1 MTTAKLTE
9 PIEKIL
15 LKMPPTGTLQLNAD
29 DGETDSR
36 EATAL
41 VLTGERIPLGGG
53 LALEV
58 DLDGMRTG
66 RLDRPGRVPLLHNH
80 SSERGNVLGVVTSVE
95 MGGGHSRKKKRM
107 SAKVRFNESSVQI
120 LADIRAGDYPSG
132 VSLGFA
138 PDDYSVTLDEDTDEL
153 VILVSTADMLELSV
167 APVPAVGVAGFANES
182 IAQWLDQ
189 PHLRGIINDKRA
201 ALAAKTTEVN
211 DMASETVQKTDAEI
225 APQNELAGLADGFV
239 RLHAGNDEKV
249 AAIKAAAGEAML
261 LEEDKTSFL
270 ARMKTVLQ
278 GGQHQRKIENQAA
291 DRQMVFNPGRYMAAL
306 AWPGMQEAQDIGAF
320 ELSVMGNRETQK
332 AITAG
337 AHVIPAELFFADADI
352 PANAMRRLE
361 LAAGVTSAGYE
372 DAVPTRTRVPWIAS
386 LIARTPILGRVN
398 TIPGLVD
405 DQDLPRLTSNVAAHY
420 TTDGG
425 DPTEGT
431 PNMDRIQLQPR
442 QLSVQYRLTNLLNIQ
457 TSGESERAVRMNAMN
472 AIASTME
479 NSVIN
484 GNDTPASA
492 KIHGVLNQEAG
503 NIGTGIN
510 QLNTVDLN
518 TGNTTTNQ
526 NLTLDVVRDVLAE
539 LFNDF
544 TPYTGDLA
552 FLLDHKRFTQGMATR
567 IDDGSGRFLIEGFM
581 PPPNGVG
588 IIEGMIRPY
597 NVFACLSRH
606 VNAAATNAADP
617 AGRTIAVA
625 GQWMDVVL
633 GIWDGVEVILDPYT
647 APGNLKTTII
657 MYHDVEVARASSFC
671 RVTI

>member
-1 MTTAKLTE
+1 
-9 PIEKIL
+9 
-15 LKMPPTGTLQLNAD
+15 MPPTGTLTLNAD
-29 DGETDSR
+29 DGESDSR

-41 VLTGERIPLGGG
+41 VLTGDRVPLGGG

-66 RLDRPGRVPLLHNH
+66 RLDSPGRVPLLHNH

-95 MGGGHSRKKKRM
+95 MGGGHGRKKKRM

-120 LADIRAGDYPSG
+120 LSDIRAGDYPSG

-138 PDDYSVTLDEDTDEL
+138 PDDYSVSLDEDTDEM
-153 VILVSTADMLELSV
+153 VILVNTADMLELSV

-182 IAQWLDQ
+182 IAQWLDAAGVN
-189 PHLRGIINDKRA
+189 GIINEKRA
-201 ALAAKTTEVN
+201 ALAAKSTEVS
-211 DMASETVQKTDAEI
+211 DMAGENHNEAQD

-278 GGQHQRKIENQAA
+278 GGQHQRKIEAQMG
-291 DRQMVFNPGRYMAAL
+291 DRPRVFNPGRYMAAVGYARTDHAQL
-306 AWPGMQEAQDIGAF
+306 AADIGAF
-320 ELSVMGNRETQK
+320 ELSVMGNRDTPK
-332 AITAG
+332 AQTAG
-337 AHVIPAELFFADADI
+337 ATVIPAELFFGDADI
-352 PANAMRRLE
+352 PHNAAKRLE
-361 LAAGVTSAGYE
+361 LAAGVTSTGYI
-372 DAVPTRTRVPWIAS
+372 DAVPTQTRVPWIAS

-398 TIPGLVD
+398 VLSGLVQ
-405 DQDLPRLTSNVAAHY
+405 DQDLPRLTSNVDAAY
-420 TTDGG
+420 TVDGHS
-425 DPTEGT
+425 PLSEGT
-431 PNMDRIQLQPR
+431 PSMDRIQLQPR
-442 QLSVQYRLTNLLNIQ
+442 QLSVQYMLTNLLNIQ

-479 NSVIN
+479 NSIIN

-492 KIHGVLNQEAG
+492 KIHGVLNQENA

-510 QLNTVDLN
+510 QLNTVSLN
-518 TGNTTTNQ
+518 SSGTTKQ
-526 NLTLDVVRDVLAE
+526 NLDLDAVRDALSE

-544 TPYTGDLA
+544 TPYTSDLA
-552 FLLDHKRFTQGMATR
+552 FLLDHKRFTAGMGQK

-606 VNAAATNAADP
+606 VNASATNAAD
-617 AGRTIAVA
+617 AADTVVAIA

-633 GIWDGVEVILDPYT
+633 GIWDGVEVVLDPYT
-647 APGNLKTTII
+647 APGNMKTTII
-657 MYHDVEVARASSFC
+657 MYHDVEVARASSFV
-671 RVTI
+671 RIQI